1 MIKAVAITVLF
12 LASFAGRSLAQD
24 SDADRLR
31 RDAAPT
37 GHAKSAPVPPSAN
50 ANAPK
55 APALPEEPHGA
66 GSVYDE
72 LKASGNKRGE

>member
-1 MIKAVAITVLF
+1 MIKAVAITLL
-12 LASFAGRSLAQD
+12 LATSGAGPALAQN
-24 SDADRLR
+24 SDAGQAE
-31 RDAAPT
+31 RDQVPTGQANSAPT
-37 GHAKSAPVPPSAN
+37 PPSAN

-72 LKASGNKRGE
+72 LKATENKKGD